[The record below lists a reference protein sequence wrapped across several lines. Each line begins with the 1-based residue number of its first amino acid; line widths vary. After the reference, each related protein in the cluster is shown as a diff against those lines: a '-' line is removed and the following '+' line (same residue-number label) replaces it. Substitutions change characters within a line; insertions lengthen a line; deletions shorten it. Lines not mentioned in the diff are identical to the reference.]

1 MAQRGT
7 GMPDLDERLGGGV
20 PAGAIL
26 LLLAPPCSGKT
37 LVCQRFAVE
46 GLKEGE
52 RVAYISTSASR
63 ATIER
68 AFQGLGLS
76 GGLERL
82 HFVDVFSWRTPGKVP
97 APSANTAVVPSI
109 TDLNELTMAI
119 STAVRKSGASRVVLD
134 SLSDLLMYTDIQVVF
149 KFLQLFK
156 TEVATA
162 GASAIMALE
171 FGLHEDKVNTTVN
184 YVSDGVLEMRTTN
197 ERQLRVARAK
207 WMTHALDWAPYEITP
222 EPGIKILK
230 GEQK

>member
-1 MAQRGT
+1 MQG
-7 GMPDLDERLGGGV
+7 LDERLGGGV

-26 LLLAPPCSGKT
+26 LLLAPPGSGKT
-37 LVCQRFAVE
+37 LICERFAIE
-46 GLKEGE
+46 GLEKGE
-52 RVAYISTSASR
+52 RVAYVSTSASR
-63 ATIER
+63 AAVER
-68 AFQGLGLS
+68 AFQGLGLRS
-76 GGLERL
+76 GLERL
-82 HFVDVFSWRTPGKVP
+82 FFVDCFSWRTPGKIP
-97 APSANTAVVPSI
+97 EASGNTAVVPSI

-156 TEVATA
+156 TEVSTA
-162 GASAIMALE
+162 GASAVVALE
-171 FGLHEDKVNTTVN
+171 YGLHEDKVNTTVN

-207 WMTHALDWAPYEITP
+207 WMTHALNWTPYEITK
-222 EPGIKILK
+222 EPSIEIPK